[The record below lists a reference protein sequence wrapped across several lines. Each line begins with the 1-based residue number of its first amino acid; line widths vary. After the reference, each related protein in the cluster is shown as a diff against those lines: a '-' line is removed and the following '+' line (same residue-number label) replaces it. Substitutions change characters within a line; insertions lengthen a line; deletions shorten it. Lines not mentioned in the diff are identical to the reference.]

1 MDLDSAYY
9 SSRCKDING
18 LWEFKGT
25 FMTLVGG
32 DSDHYTLFYFNIKE
46 LLSFGVEML

>member
-1 MDLDSAYY
+1 
-9 SSRCKDING
+9 
-18 LWEFKGT
+18 
-25 FMTLVGG
+25 MTLVGG